1 MHLGNHGTAFLP
13 GGCSLPQ
20 GPYTVYVSVD
30 VSDDGAAT
38 GEVHFLSEPKYPRP
52 IAIGKEFD
60 LHIPHP
66 ESLFGDNV
74 ILNLRFVD
82 NSGCVAG
89 YVHGS
94 RAQFRPRNPGQSV
107 SIEDA
112 PMSSTD
118 VFVIHGRDERL
129 RSGIFEFLRV
139 LGLNPMEWA
148 RAVELTGKGSPYVGE
163 VLDAAFSNAQA
174 VVVLFSP
181 DDVAML
187 RPELQGPTEP
197 EHETNLTPQ
206 ARPNVLFEAGMA
218 MARHPDR
225 TILVEIG
232 NLRPF
237 SDIGGRHML
246 RMDNSPKKRNEL
258 ATRLKT
264 AGCPVSLAGTDWQTT
279 GDLRAPEV
287 KTAPRTV
294 RDNPQGLS
302 AEAEQ
307 LLVAGSKD
315 PGGTVMCV
323 PTIQGL
329 TVSTNNRGFAES
341 GNPRSQATWKA
352 AVGELVRAGLL
363 EPLSDEAFGI
373 THEGYER
380 AEGVRLDAPGASSG
394 QPPNTERPKRTKA
407 QQHDYELARRAI
419 AESGPKANSVLKHLR
434 THGPLTFGIYGP
446 AILPGG
452 LSESDTRSTLNNLAE
467 RGLVSRRDS
476 SEPRDPRTV
485 YDIAAPMKEILEEL
499 LFEDA

>member
-13 GGCSLPQ
+13 DGCSLPQ
-20 GPYTVYVSVD
+20 GAYDVYLSIE
-30 VSDDGAAT
+30 VSDEGAAT

-52 IAIGKEFD
+52 IANGTEFN
-60 LHIPHP
+60 LHVPDP
-66 ESLFGDNV
+66 ESLLGYSI
-74 ILNLRFVD
+74 ILSLRFVD
-82 NSGCVAG
+82 NSGSVVG
-89 YVHGS
+89 HVHGS
-94 RAQFRPRNPGQSV
+94 QAQFRPKHGAQSART
-107 SIEDA
+107 EDA
-112 PMSSTD
+112 PMSSRD
-118 VFVIHGRDERL
+118 VFVIHGRDDRL
-129 RSGIFEFLRV
+129 RSGIFEFLRS

-148 RAVELTGKGSPYVGE
+148 HAVELTGKGSPYVGE

-187 RPELQGPTEP
+187 RPELHGTTEP
-197 EHETNLTPQ
+197 PHETDLTPQ

-232 NLRPF
+232 RLRPF
-237 SDIGGRHML
+237 SDIGGRHMV

-264 AGCPVSLAGTDWQTT
+264 AGCPVNLAGTDWQTT

-287 KTAPRTV
+287 KPKTPPTLENPPR
-294 RDNPQGLS
+294 LS

-307 LLVAGSKD
+307 LLLASSKD

-329 TVSTNNRGFAES
+329 IVSTNNKGFAES

-352 AVGELVRAGLL
+352 AVGELVKAGFL
-363 EPLSDEAFGI
+363 EPFSNEAFGL
-373 THEGYER
+373 TRNGYEM
-380 AEGVRLDAPGASSG
+380 AERIRIGNPKEHRVELPS
-394 QPPNTERPKRTKA
+394 TERTRRSKA
-407 QQHDYELARRAI
+407 QQHDYELAKKTI
-419 AESGPKANSVLKHLR
+419 AESGPKAIVALKFLR
-434 THGPLTFGIYGP
+434 THGEQAFGIYGP
-446 AILPGG
+446 AQLPDNISGSELRKIL
-452 LSESDTRSTLNNLAE
+452 DDLAG
-467 RGLVSRRDS
+467 RGLISRRDVQ
-476 SEPRDPRTV
+476 EPRNPHSV

-499 LFEDA
+499 LYEDA